1 MDEITRVTRVRPH
14 TSADRTQLSDRAF
27 PPESPE
33 RTDGVHVARVAAAFE
48 RGAAAVAAAVAAA
61 AISIIFC
68 GVLHTHTKCRRALN
82 ESLTLRYV
90 SALDDDANLNRAHP
104 VPLD

>member
-1 MDEITRVTRVRPH
+1 MDEVTRVTRVRPH

-48 RGAAAVAAAVAAA
+48 RGAAAVAAA

-68 GVLHTHTKCRRALN
+68 GVLHTHTLN
-82 ESLTLRYV
+82 V
-90 SALDDDANLNRAHP
+90 VAP
-104 VPLD
+104 